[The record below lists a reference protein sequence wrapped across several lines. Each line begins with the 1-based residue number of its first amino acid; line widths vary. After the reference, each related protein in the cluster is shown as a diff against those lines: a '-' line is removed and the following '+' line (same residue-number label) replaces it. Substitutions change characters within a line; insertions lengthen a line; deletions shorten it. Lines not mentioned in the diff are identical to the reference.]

1 MGIYDISGNKLIVD
15 TGCSPENYGAI
26 GDGIHDDTSAIQ
38 AAFNESEL
46 LNIPVSFGFGKTY
59 CISSTLNLKKR
70 QNIYGNGSTIKAT
83 SAIADI
89 IRINTETQHV
99 TTSVG
104 KGLLENITIDCN
116 GVAQNGI
123 YVQHAT
129 GFELQNI
136 DVLRFTNHGI
146 HIASGFEIF
155 CTNIR
160 LAVGGTSVIPN
171 AIGTVGLYM
180 DTYDSHFTNIV
191 PINCEI
197 GVVDKKGGNFYYGVH
212 PWNTRSDIMPTSI
225 MFDAYGA
232 LSAVNCY
239 NDCCTIGIKVNG
251 SFPVNVFGMK
261 ILGSTNFMPSSVMGS
276 VVPEAFHLTNAAATS
291 RIKAYGIYFSANLT
305 YKFSNL
311 AASAWTGFSWL
322 ENNDTSITSLQD
334 HPTV

>member
-1 MGIYDISGNKLIVD
+1 M
-15 TGCSPENYGAI
+15 I
-26 GDGIHDDTSAIQ
+26 GGLCI
-38 AAFNESEL
+38 AA
-46 LNIPVSFGFGKTY
+46 
-59 CISSTLNLKKR
+59 
-70 QNIYGNGSTIKAT
+70 
-83 SAIADI
+83 
-89 IRINTETQHV
+89 
-99 TTSVG
+99 
-104 KGLLENITIDCN
+104 
-116 GVAQNGI
+116 
-123 YVQHAT
+123 
-129 GFELQNI
+129 
-136 DVLRFTNHGI
+136 
-146 HIASGFEIF
+146 GFEIF

-160 LAVGGTSVIPN
+160 FAGSGAV
-171 AIGTVGLYM
+171 GTVGLYM

-212 PWNTRSDIMPTSI
+212 GWNTAAAIMPTSI
-225 MFDAYGA
+225 LFDAYGA
-232 LSAVNCY
+232 LSTVNCY
-239 NDCCTIGIKVNG
+239 NDCCAIGIKVNG

-322 ENNDTSITSLQD
+322 ENNDTSIANLQN